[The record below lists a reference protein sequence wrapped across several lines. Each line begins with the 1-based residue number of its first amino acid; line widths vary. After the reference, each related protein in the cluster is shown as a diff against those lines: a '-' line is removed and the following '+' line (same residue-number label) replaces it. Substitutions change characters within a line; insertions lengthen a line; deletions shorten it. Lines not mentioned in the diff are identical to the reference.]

1 MQRRTKI
8 VATLGPATDDPKML
22 DQIIEAGVDVVR
34 INFSHGEPGDHAE
47 RVEKV
52 RNRARAHGRQV
63 GVLADLQ
70 GPKIRIECFKDGPI
84 SLEEGARFTLDGNMG
99 THEGHQEAVG
109 LGYKALPDDVNRG
122 DTLLLD
128 DGRVVLWV
136 EEVAGTQIH
145 CKVVVGGALS
155 DRKGINRQGGGL
167 SAPTLTEKDRND
179 IRLAASFEADY
190 LAVSF
195 PRSAA
200 DIQEA
205 RELMEAAG
213 GHKTGIVAK
222 IERAEA
228 LECAEEIIDASDAI
242 MIARGDLGV
251 EIGDAALPPVQ
262 KQLIKEARDRN
273 RVVITATQMMET
285 MVTNPIPTRAEVFDV
300 ANAVLDGTD
309 AVMLSAETATGKFP
323 DKVIGAMGRIAKE
336 AEKQRRMTHS
346 EHRIDTEFHHV
357 DEAIAMSTMYAAN
370 HLKVAAIASLTE
382 SGATPLWMSRIS
394 SGIPIY
400 ALTPHVQT
408 RRKVT
413 LFRGVYPVSF
423 QPSGNDANLINREAI
438 EELLRRG
445 AVREGDLVI
454 LTKGDRMGVHG
465 TTNVMKI
472 IKVGEHE
479 EPAV

>member
-8 VATLGPATDDPKML
+8 VATLGPATDDSKVL
-22 DQIIEAGVDVVR
+22 DRIIEAGVDVVR

-70 GPKIRIECFKDGPI
+70 GPKIRIECFKDGPVELI
-84 SLEEGARFTLDGNMG
+84 EGDRFTLDGALG
-99 THEGHQEAVG
+99 THEGTAEIVG
-109 LGYKALPDDVNRG
+109 LGYKAWPEGVGRG
-122 DTLLLD
+122 ATLLLD
-128 DGRVVLWV
+128 DGRLVLWV
-136 EEVAGTQIH
+136 EEVEGTQIH
-145 CKVVVGGALS
+145 CKVVVGGVLS

-179 IRLAASFEADY
+179 IRLAASFDADY

-195 PRSAA
+195 PRSAE

-205 RELMEAAG
+205 RTLMEAAG
-213 GHKTGIVAK
+213 GHQTGIVAK

-228 LECAEEIIDASDAI
+228 LDCAEEIIEASDAI

-262 KQLIKEARDRN
+262 KQLIKSARDKN
-273 RVVITATQMMET
+273 RLVITATQMMET

-309 AVMLSAETATGKFP
+309 AVMLSAETATGKYP

-346 EHRIDTEFHHV
+346 EHRLDSNFHRI
-357 DEAIAMSTMYAAN
+357 DEAIAMSAMYAAN
-370 HLKVAAIASLTE
+370 HLHVAAIASLTE
-382 SGATPLWMSRIS
+382 SGSTPLWMSRIS

-423 QPSGNDANLINREAI
+423 KASGDEAELINREAI

-479 EPAV
+479 APEG